1 MTMNLNIARLFNEK
15 GCGTAVGC
23 PQKIK
28 ILFKTKLPIA
38 EQILTYNKLYK
49 IQSIGRLIFVEM
61 SIIVQ

>member
-1 MTMNLNIARLFNEK
+1 MTMNLDIARLFNEK

-38 EQILTYNKLYK
+38 EQILTHNITNILKFKALE
-49 IQSIGRLIFVEM
+49 G
-61 SIIVQ
+61 